1 MDLVEREGVASL
13 DKRVEGSFASYDDIQ
28 LAIQNMLDQ
37 GYTPQQLVVI
47 SRNEEARQLV
57 AESAVEVVVT
67 SDEEES
73 LWDKIVAFFTVELDD
88 DDNDEEELFENY
100 GIDEDTY
107 ERFEDALENGEYVLL
122 IDNAPPAQQ
131 EHTQYLVRDGILPE
145 EEDTMNHVKPDW
157 TDADDNVKGDVEKHS
172 IEAGKKATHPHPD
185 PKPDVSAGDNVKEPI
200 PQSQHPDPPVEDGD
214 EGDENEDGE
223 APDLKEDVTG
233 QPIEAEEVEGDPT
246 MADDNQNLADMQVD
260 HSDSHPEAEE
270 DGTPISTDPFGG
282 ETVVEDDASD
292 VEPDYKK

>member
-88 DDNDEEELFENY
+88 DDDDEEDLFENY

-122 IDNAPPAQQ
+122 IDSAPPVRQ

-185 PKPDVSAGDNVKEPI
+185 PKPDVSAGD
-200 PQSQHPDPPVEDGD
+200 

-233 QPIEAEEVEGDPT
+233 QPIEAKEVEGDPT

>member
-1 MDLVEREGVASL
+1 MRVVEREGVASL

-88 DDNDEEELFENY
+88 DDDDEEELFENY

-122 IDNAPPAQQ
+122 IDSAPPAQQ
-131 EHTQYLVRDGILPE
+131 EHTQYLVRDGILPG

-185 PKPDVSAGDNVKEPI
+185 PKPDVSAGD
-200 PQSQHPDPPVEDGD
+200 

-246 MADDNQNLADMQVD
+246 MADDNQNLADMQFD
-260 HSDSHPEAEE
+260 HSDSHPEVEE

>member
-88 DDNDEEELFENY
+88 DDEEELFENY

-185 PKPDVSAGDNVKEPI
+185 PKPGVSA
-200 PQSQHPDPPVEDGD
+200 GD

>member
-1 MDLVEREGVASL
+1 MRVVEREGVASL

-88 DDNDEEELFENY
+88 DDDDEEELFENY

-185 PKPDVSAGDNVKEPI
+185 PKPDVSAGD
-200 PQSQHPDPPVEDGD
+200 

>member
-57 AESAVEVVVT
+57 AESAVEAVVT

-88 DDNDEEELFENY
+88 DDEEELFENY

-185 PKPDVSAGDNVKEPI
+185 PKPDVSAGD
-200 PQSQHPDPPVEDGD
+200 

-246 MADDNQNLADMQVD
+246 MADDNQNLADMQFD

-282 ETVVEDDASD
+282 ETIVEDDASD

>member
-88 DDNDEEELFENY
+88 DDEEELFENY

-172 IEAGKKATHPHPD
+172 IEAGKKATHPD
-185 PKPDVSAGDNVKEPI
+185 PKPGVSA
-200 PQSQHPDPPVEDGD
+200 GD

-233 QPIEAEEVEGDPT
+233 QPIETEEVEGDPT
-246 MADDNQNLADMQVD
+246 MADYNQNLADMQVD

-270 DGTPISTDPFGG
+270 VGTPISTDPFGG
-282 ETVVEDDASD
+282 ETIVEDDASD

>member
-88 DDNDEEELFENY
+88 DDDDEEELFENY

-185 PKPDVSAGDNVKEPI
+185 PKPDVSAGD
-200 PQSQHPDPPVEDGD
+200 
-214 EGDENEDGE
+214 EGAENEDGE

-246 MADDNQNLADMQVD
+246 MADDNQNLADMQFD

>member
-88 DDNDEEELFENY
+88 DDEEELFENY

-122 IDNAPPAQQ
+122 IDSAPPAQQ

-172 IEAGKKATHPHPD
+172 IEAGKKATHHHPD
-185 PKPDVSAGDNVKEPI
+185 PKPGVSA
-200 PQSQHPDPPVEDGD
+200 GD

-246 MADDNQNLADMQVD
+246 MADDNQNLADMQFD

-282 ETVVEDDASD
+282 ETIVEDDASD

>member
-28 LAIQNMLDQ
+28 VAIQNMLDQ

-73 LWDKIVAFFTVELDD
+73 LWDKIVAFFTVELDGD
-88 DDNDEEELFENY
+88 DEEELFENY

-122 IDNAPPAQQ
+122 IDSAPPVRQ

-172 IEAGKKATHPHPD
+172 IEAGKKANHPHPD
-185 PKPDVSAGDNVKEPI
+185 PKPDVSAGD
-200 PQSQHPDPPVEDGD
+200 D
-214 EGDENEDGE
+214 GDENEDGE
-223 APDLKEDVTG
+223 APDLNEDVTG
-233 QPIEAEEVEGDPT
+233 QPIETEEVEGDPT

-282 ETVVEDDASD
+282 ETVVADDASD

>member
-1 MDLVEREGVASL
+1 MRVVEREGVASL

-88 DDNDEEELFENY
+88 DDDDEEELFENY

-185 PKPDVSAGDNVKEPI
+185 PKPDVSAGD
-200 PQSQHPDPPVEDGD
+200 D
-214 EGDENEDGE
+214 GDENEDGE
-223 APDLKEDVTG
+223 APDLNEDVTG
-233 QPIEAEEVEGDPT
+233 QPIETEEVEGDPT
-246 MADDNQNLADMQVD
+246 MADDNQNLADMQFD
-260 HSDSHPEAEE
+260 HSDSHPEVEE

>member
-88 DDNDEEELFENY
+88 DDDDEEELFENY

-172 IEAGKKATHPHPD
+172 IEAGKKANHPHPD
-185 PKPDVSAGDNVKEPI
+185 PKPDVSA
-200 PQSQHPDPPVEDGD
+200 GD

>member
-88 DDNDEEELFENY
+88 DDEEELFENY

-122 IDNAPPAQQ
+122 IDSAPPAQQ

-185 PKPDVSAGDNVKEPI
+185 PKPDVSAGD
-200 PQSQHPDPPVEDGD
+200 

-246 MADDNQNLADMQVD
+246 MADDNQNLADMQFD

>member
-88 DDNDEEELFENY
+88 DDDDEEELFENY

-122 IDNAPPAQQ
+122 IDSAPPAQQ

-172 IEAGKKATHPHPD
+172 IEAGKKATHPHPA
-185 PKPDVSAGDNVKEPI
+185 PKPDVSA
-200 PQSQHPDPPVEDGD
+200 GD

-246 MADDNQNLADMQVD
+246 MADDNQNLADMQFD

>member
-88 DDNDEEELFENY
+88 DDDDEEELFENY

-185 PKPDVSAGDNVKEPI
+185 PKPDVSAG
-200 PQSQHPDPPVEDGD
+200 
-214 EGDENEDGE
+214 E

>member
-1 MDLVEREGVASL
+1 MRVVEREGVASL

-88 DDNDEEELFENY
+88 DDDDEEELFENY

-122 IDNAPPAQQ
+122 IDSAPPAQQ

-185 PKPDVSAGDNVKEPI
+185 PKPDVSAGD
-200 PQSQHPDPPVEDGD
+200 

-246 MADDNQNLADMQVD
+246 MADDNQNLADMQFD
-260 HSDSHPEAEE
+260 HSDSHPEVEE

>member
-88 DDNDEEELFENY
+88 EDEEELFENY

-122 IDNAPPAQQ
+122 IDSAPPAQQ

-157 TDADDNVKGDVEKHS
+157 TDADDNVKGDVEQHS
-172 IEAGKKATHPHPD
+172 
-185 PKPDVSAGDNVKEPI
+185 
-200 PQSQHPDPPVEDGD
+200 
-214 EGDENEDGE
+214 
-223 APDLKEDVTG
+223 
-233 QPIEAEEVEGDPT
+233 IEAEEVEGDPT
-246 MADDNQNLADMQVD
+246 MADDNQNLADMQFD

>member
-1 MDLVEREGVASL
+1 M

-88 DDNDEEELFENY
+88 DDDDEEELFENY

-122 IDNAPPAQQ
+122 IDSAPPAQQ

-172 IEAGKKATHPHPD
+172 IEAGKKATHPHPA
-185 PKPDVSAGDNVKEPI
+185 PKPDVSA
-200 PQSQHPDPPVEDGD
+200 GD

-246 MADDNQNLADMQVD
+246 MADDNQNLADMQFD

>member
-88 DDNDEEELFENY
+88 DDDDEEELFENY

-122 IDNAPPAQQ
+122 IDSAPPAQQ
-131 EHTQYLVRDGILPE
+131 EHTQYLVRDGILPG

-185 PKPDVSAGDNVKEPI
+185 PKPGVSA
-200 PQSQHPDPPVEDGD
+200 GD

-246 MADDNQNLADMQVD
+246 MADDNQNLADMQFD

-282 ETVVEDDASD
+282 ETIVEDDASD

>member
-88 DDNDEEELFENY
+88 DDDDEEELFENY

-122 IDNAPPAQQ
+122 IDSAPPVRQ

-157 TDADDNVKGDVEKHS
+157 TDADDNVKGDVEQHS

-185 PKPDVSAGDNVKEPI
+185 PKPDVSA
-200 PQSQHPDPPVEDGD
+200 GD

-246 MADDNQNLADMQVD
+246 MADDNQNLADMQFD

>member
-1 MDLVEREGVASL
+1 MDLVEREGVSSL

-88 DDNDEEELFENY
+88 DDEEELFENY

-122 IDNAPPAQQ
+122 IDSAPPAQQ

-145 EEDTMNHVKPDW
+145 EEDTMNQVKPDW

-172 IEAGKKATHPHPD
+172 IEAGKKATHPHPA
-185 PKPDVSAGDNVKEPI
+185 PQPGVSAG
-200 PQSQHPDPPVEDGD
+200 GD
-214 EGDENEDGE
+214 

-246 MADDNQNLADMQVD
+246 MADDNQNLADMQFD
-260 HSDSHPEAEE
+260 HSDSHPEVEE

>member
-88 DDNDEEELFENY
+88 DDEEELFENY

-122 IDNAPPAQQ
+122 IDSAPPVRQ

-145 EEDTMNHVKPDW
+145 EEDTMNQVKPDW

-185 PKPDVSAGDNVKEPI
+185 PQPEVSAG
-200 PQSQHPDPPVEDGD
+200 GD
-214 EGDENEDGE
+214 
-223 APDLKEDVTG
+223 APDLKEEVTG

-246 MADDNQNLADMQVD
+246 MADDNQNLADMQFD
-260 HSDSHPEAEE
+260 HSDSHPEEEE

-282 ETVVEDDASD
+282 ETVVEDDPSN

>member
-1 MDLVEREGVASL
+1 MRVVEREGVASL

-88 DDNDEEELFENY
+88 DDDDEEDLFENY

-185 PKPDVSAGDNVKEPI
+185 PKPDVSAGGN
-200 PQSQHPDPPVEDGD
+200 
-214 EGDENEDGE
+214 

-260 HSDSHPEAEE
+260 HSDSHPEVEE

-282 ETVVEDDASD
+282 ETIVEDDASD

>member
-88 DDNDEEELFENY
+88 DDDDEEELFENY

-122 IDNAPPAQQ
+122 IDNAPPVRQ

-185 PKPDVSAGDNVKEPI
+185 PKPDVSAGD
-200 PQSQHPDPPVEDGD
+200 
-214 EGDENEDGE
+214 EGAENEDGE

-246 MADDNQNLADMQVD
+246 MADDNQNLADMQFD

>member
-88 DDNDEEELFENY
+88 DDEEELFENY

-185 PKPDVSAGDNVKEPI
+185 PKHGVSA
-200 PQSQHPDPPVEDGD
+200 GD

-246 MADDNQNLADMQVD
+246 MADDNQNLADMQFD
-260 HSDSHPEAEE
+260 HSDSHPEVEE

-282 ETVVEDDASD
+282 ETVVEDDPSI

>member
-88 DDNDEEELFENY
+88 DDEEELFENY

-172 IEAGKKATHPHPD
+172 IEAGKKATHPHSD
-185 PKPDVSAGDNVKEPI
+185 PKPDVSA
-200 PQSQHPDPPVEDGD
+200 GD

-246 MADDNQNLADMQVD
+246 MADDNQNLADMQFD
-260 HSDSHPEAEE
+260 HSDSHPEVEE

-282 ETVVEDDASD
+282 ETIVEDDASD

>member
-1 MDLVEREGVASL
+1 MRVVEREGVASL

-88 DDNDEEELFENY
+88 DDEEELFENY

-185 PKPDVSAGDNVKEPI
+185 PKHGVSA
-200 PQSQHPDPPVEDGD
+200 GD

-246 MADDNQNLADMQVD
+246 MADDNQNLADMQFD

>member
-1 MDLVEREGVASL
+1 M
-13 DKRVEGSFASYDDIQ
+13 DKRVEGSFASYQDIQ
-28 LAIQNMLDQ
+28 AAIQNMLDQ
-37 GYTPQQLVVI
+37 GYTAQQLVVI

-57 AESAVEVVVT
+57 AESAIEVVVT

-73 LWDKIVAFFTVELDD
+73 LWDKIVAFFTVDLDD
-88 DDNDEEELFENY
+88 DDEEELFENY

-172 IEAGKKATHPHPD
+172 IEAGKKATHSHPD
-185 PKPDVSAGDNVKEPI
+185 PKPGVSAGDNVKEPI
-200 PQSQHPDPPVEDGD
+200 PQSQHPDPPVEDDD
-214 EGDENEDGE
+214 ESSEGNEDGE

-233 QPIEAEEVEGDPT
+233 QPIEAEEVDGDPT
-246 MADDNQNLADMQVD
+246 MADYNQNLADMQVD
-260 HSDSHPEAEE
+260 HSDSHPESEE
-270 DGTPISTDPFGG
+270 EGTPISTDPFGG
-282 ETVVEDDASD
+282 ETIVEDDASD

>member
-88 DDNDEEELFENY
+88 DDDDEEELFENY

-122 IDNAPPAQQ
+122 IDSAPPAQQ

-185 PKPDVSAGDNVKEPI
+185 PKPDVSAGD
-200 PQSQHPDPPVEDGD
+200 

-246 MADDNQNLADMQVD
+246 MADDNQNLADMQFD

>member
-88 DDNDEEELFENY
+88 DDEEELFENY

-122 IDNAPPAQQ
+122 IDSAPPVQQ

-185 PKPDVSAGDNVKEPI
+185 PKPDVSA
-200 PQSQHPDPPVEDGD
+200 GD

>member
-88 DDNDEEELFENY
+88 DDDDEEELFENY

-185 PKPDVSAGDNVKEPI
+185 PKPDVSAGD
-200 PQSQHPDPPVEDGD
+200 

>member
-1 MDLVEREGVASL
+1 ME
-13 DKRVEGSFASYDDIQ
+13 KRVEGSFASYDDIQ
-28 LAIQNMLDQ
+28 VAIQNMLDQ
-37 GYTPQQLVVI
+37 GYTAQQLVVI

-67 SDEEES
+67 SDEEEG
-73 LWDKIVAFFTVELDD
+73 LWDKIVAFFTLDLD
-88 DDNDEEELFENY
+88 GDDEEDLFENY

-122 IDNAPPAQQ
+122 IDSAPPVRQ

-157 TDADDNVKGDVEKHS
+157 TDADDNVKGDVEQHS
-172 IEAGKKATHPHPD
+172 IEAGKKANHPHPD
-185 PKPDVSAGDNVKEPI
+185 PQPEVSAG
-200 PQSQHPDPPVEDGD
+200 GD
-214 EGDENEDGE
+214 
-223 APDLKEDVTG
+223 APDLKEEVTG

-246 MADDNQNLADMQVD
+246 MADDNQNLADMQFD
-260 HSDSHPEAEE
+260 HSDSHPEVEE

-282 ETVVEDDASD
+282 ETVVEDDPSN